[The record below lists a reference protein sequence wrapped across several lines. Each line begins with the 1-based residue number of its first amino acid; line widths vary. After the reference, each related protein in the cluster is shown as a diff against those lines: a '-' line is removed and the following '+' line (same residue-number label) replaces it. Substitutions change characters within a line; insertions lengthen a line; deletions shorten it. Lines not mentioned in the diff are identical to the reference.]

1 MDSLPNL
8 PNHQTVQTI
17 KMTFPVEIRI
27 GPAEIHAHL
36 LFELLAYTLA
46 YRYYV
51 RLRRQNADP
60 IGDEDRLSIFIGAAF
75 GAFWGSHLLGVLERP
90 FDFSKLTFLYFFAN
104 KTIAGGLLGGLAGV
118 EITKKIIGVRVS
130 SGDLMT
136 YPLLLG
142 MGIGRIGCHLEGLND
157 GTFGTHA
164 TLPWAVDFGDGIP
177 RHPVNLYELFFLTG
191 LGLFLVLLEKRK
203 PLPDG
208 YRFRFFM
215 IAYLCY
221 RFFAEYL
228 KPAHFWPDTG
238 LSSIQMACI
247 GGLFYYAGL
256 FGLFR
261 RPRF

>member
-1 MDSLPNL
+1 MS
-8 PNHQTVQTI
+8 
-17 KMTFPVEIRI
+17 FPVEIHL
-27 GPAEIHAHL
+27 GSAKIHAHL
-36 LFELLAYTLA
+36 VFELLAYTLA
-46 YRYYV
+46 YRYYLW
-51 RLRRQNADP
+51 LRRRSADP

-90 FDFSKLTFLYFFAN
+90 FEASKLTFLYFFAN

-142 MGIGRIGCHLEGLND
+142 MGIGRIGCHLGGLED
-157 GTFGTHA
+157 GTFGLPA
-164 TLPWAVDFGDGIP
+164 ALPWAVDFGDGLP
-177 RHPVNLYELFFLTG
+177 RHPVNLYELLFLAG
-191 LGLFLVLLEKRK
+191 LGAFMVCLEKQK

-215 IAYLCY
+215 IAYLIY

-228 KPAHFWPDTG
+228 KPAHFWPAIG
-238 LSSIQMACI
+238 LSSIQMACL
-247 GGLFYYAGL
+247 GGLLYYANL

-261 RPRF
+261 LPRWIRFF